1 MKLTLQIIAI
11 IILVS
16 SCDNANYQIH
26 QICDECKNTH
36 IPNTPYVLATNPD
49 GDYSNIYHKDREEFL
64 FENWFHIYYDASAF
78 GKEIAF
84 NTNGRNF
91 SYSLTDLET
100 LTNNKIF
107 EAAGLNEA
115 APEPSV
121 NSDLTI
127 SKLASNIYS
136 NSENGFETFL
146 SFKKNYSETTGVMTL
161 SQSQCKYVYNVDISG
176 QLITAIFFR
185 STCGATADNTTLNY
199 DREHNNITI
208 RINGQKF
215 VFESEF

>member
-1 MKLTLQIIAI
+1 M
-11 IILVS
+11 
-16 SCDNANYQIH
+16 
-26 QICDECKNTH
+26 
-36 IPNTPYVLATNPD
+36 
-49 GDYSNIYHKDREEFL
+49 
-64 FENWFHIYYDASAF
+64 
-78 GKEIAF
+78 
-84 NTNGRNF
+84 
-91 SYSLTDLET
+91 TDLET
-100 LTNNKIF
+100 LTNNKVF
-107 EAAGLNEA
+107 ESAGLNEA
-115 APEPSV
+115 DPEPSG

-146 SFKKNYSETTGVMTL
+146 SFKKNYSETMGVMTL

-176 QLITAIFFR
+176 QLITAIFFK
-185 STCGATADNTTLNY
+185 STCGAPADNTTLNY